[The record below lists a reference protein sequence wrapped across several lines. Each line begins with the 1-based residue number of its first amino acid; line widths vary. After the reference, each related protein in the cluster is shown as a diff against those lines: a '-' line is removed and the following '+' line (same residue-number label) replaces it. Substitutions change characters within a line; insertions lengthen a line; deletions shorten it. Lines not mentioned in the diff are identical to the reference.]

1 MFITKKH
8 LSRRTF
14 FRATGV
20 TLALPFLES
29 MVPAQTPVQRT
40 AANPKTRFGA
50 IYIPHGS
57 IIDKWKPRAAGTDFE
72 MTEILKP
79 LEPYRSQL
87 TIVSNL
93 AHPSAYG
100 GDGSAGV
107 HHARS
112 SAVYL
117 SGVHPESGAKAS
129 LGTTVDQMIAQHQ
142 GQTTP
147 LPSLELSVE
156 SAGLNCGAGLTCA
169 YRNTISWQS
178 SLSPLPMENNPQV
191 VFERLFG
198 DGSSEEKRRARRQ
211 QSQSLL
217 DSVLQQ
223 VQSLEK
229 DLPSADRTRLDQ
241 YMTDVREIERRIQR
255 ASSQITSDL
264 NVPRM
269 PVGIPDN
276 FEDHIKL
283 LFDLQVL
290 AWQADITSITT
301 FMMAQELSGAVYPAS
316 GIREAFHNLSH
327 HSHVR
332 ANMDKLAVLNTYHV
346 TTMRYLIDK
355 LKATPDGDGTLL
367 DHSMILYGSGMG
379 NSNQHDHED
388 LPIILIGGAGGRLKG
403 GRHFLLPPKTTMS
416 NLLLAILDKFGVQTE
431 KFGDSTGMLQ
441 I

>member
-14 FRATGV
+14 LRGAGV
-20 TLALPFLES
+20 TMALPFLES
-29 MVPAQTPVQRT
+29 MVPAQTPLRQT
-40 AANPKTRFGA
+40 AASPKSRFGA

-57 IIDKWKPRAAGTDFE
+57 VIGKWKPKAEGFDFE

-79 LEPYRSQL
+79 LEPYRNQM

-117 SGVHPESGAKAS
+117 SGVHPESGAQAR
-129 LGTTVDQMIAQHQ
+129 LGITADQVIAQQQ
-142 GQTTP
+142 GQDTP
-147 LPSLELSVE
+147 LPSLELCIE
-156 SAGLNCGAGLTCA
+156 PAGLNCGAGLTCA

-178 SLSPLPMENNPQV
+178 PVSPLPMENNPQV

-198 DGSSEEKRRARRQ
+198 DGTSEEKRRARRH
-211 QSQSLL
+211 QSRSLL
-217 DSVLQQ
+217 DSVLKQ
-223 VQSLEK
+223 VGSLEN
-229 DLPSADRTRLDQ
+229 DLPSTDRARLDQ

-255 ASSQITSDL
+255 AAAQITSDL
-264 NVPRM
+264 KVPEM

-276 FEDHIKL
+276 FEDHVKL
-283 LFDLQVL
+283 MFDLQLL
-290 AWQADITSITT
+290 AWQADITRVTT
-301 FMMAQELSGAVYPAS
+301 MMMAQELSGAVYPAS

-327 HSHVR
+327 HSHVP
-332 ANMDKLAVLNTYHV
+332 ANMDKLGVLNTYHV

-355 LKATPDGDGTLL
+355 LKATPDGDGSLL
-367 DHSMILYGSGMG
+367 DHSIVLYGSGMG

-388 LPIILIGGAGGRLKG
+388 LPIVLIGGASGRLKG
-403 GRHFLLPPKTTMS
+403 GRHLVFPAKTTMS
-416 NLLLAILDKFGVQTE
+416 NLLMAVLDKFGIRLE
-431 KFGDSTGMLQ
+431 KFGDSTGMLE

>member
-1 MFITKKH
+1 MFTSKKH

-14 FRATGV
+14 IRGAGV

-29 MVPAQTPVQRT
+29 MVPAQTPLQRT
-40 AANPKTRFGA
+40 AASPKSRFGA

-57 IIDKWKPRAAGTDFE
+57 VIGKWKPKAAGANFE

-79 LEPYRSQL
+79 LEPYRNQL

-117 SGVHPESGAKAS
+117 SGVHPESGAQAS
-129 LGTTVDQMIAQHQ
+129 LGTTVDQAIAQRL
-142 GQTTP
+142 GQDTP
-147 LPSLELSVE
+147 LPSLELSIE

-178 SLSPLPMENNPQV
+178 ATSPLPMENNPQV

-217 DSVLQQ
+217 DSVLKQ

-229 DLPSADRTRLDQ
+229 ELPPTDRTRLDQ
-241 YMTDVREIERRIQR
+241 YMTDFREIERRIQR
-255 ASSQITSDL
+255 ASAQITSDL
-264 NVPRM
+264 KVPQM
-269 PVGIPDN
+269 PANIPDT
-276 FEDHIKL
+276 FEDHVKL
-283 LFDLQVL
+283 MFDLQAL
-290 AWQADITSITT
+290 AWQADITRVTT

-327 HSHVR
+327 HSHVP

-346 TTMRYLIDK
+346 STMRYLIDK

-367 DHSMILYGSGMG
+367 DHSMVLYGSGMG

-388 LPIILIGGAGGRLKG
+388 LPVILIGGASGRLKG
-403 GRHFLLPPKTTMS
+403 GRHLAFPPKTTMS
-416 NLLLAILDKFGVQTE
+416 NLLLAILDNFGIRLE
-431 KFGDSTGMLQ
+431 KFGDSTGVLE

>member
-1 MFITKKH
+1 
-8 LSRRTF
+8 
-14 FRATGV
+14 
-20 TLALPFLES
+20 
-29 MVPAQTPVQRT
+29 
-40 AANPKTRFGA
+40 
-50 IYIPHGS
+50 
-57 IIDKWKPRAAGTDFE
+57 
-72 MTEILKP
+72 
-79 LEPYRSQL
+79 
-87 TIVSNL
+87 
-93 AHPSAYG
+93 
-100 GDGSAGV
+100 
-107 HHARS
+107 
-112 SAVYL
+112 
-117 SGVHPESGAKAS
+117 
-129 LGTTVDQMIAQHQ
+129 MIAQHQ
-142 GQTTP
+142 GQSTP

-264 NVPRM
+264 NVPQM

>member
-14 FRATGV
+14 IRGAGV
-20 TLALPFLES
+20 SLALPFLES
-29 MVPAQTPVQRT
+29 MVPAQTPLQRT
-40 AANPKTRFGA
+40 AASPKMRFGA

-57 IIDKWKPRAAGTDFE
+57 VIDRWKPKAAGTKFE
-72 MTEILKP
+72 MTETLKP
-79 LEPYRSQL
+79 LEPYRDQL

-117 SGVHPESGAKAS
+117 SGVHPESGAQAS
-129 LGTTVDQMIAQHQ
+129 LGITADQVIAQRL
-142 GQTTP
+142 GQDTP
-147 LPSLELSVE
+147 LPSLELSIE
-156 SAGLNCGAGLTCA
+156 SAGLNCGAGLSCA
-169 YRNTISWQS
+169 YRNTIAWRS

-198 DGSSEEKRRARRQ
+198 DGTSEEKRKARRE

-217 DSVLQQ
+217 DSVLKQ
-223 VQSLEK
+223 VQSFEK
-229 DLPSADRTRLDQ
+229 ELPPSDRTRLDE
-241 YMTDVREIERRIQR
+241 YTTDIREIERRIQR
-255 ASSQITSDL
+255 ASAQITSDL
-264 NVPRM
+264 KVPQM

-283 LFDLQVL
+283 MFDLQVL
-290 AWQADITSITT
+290 AWQADITRVTT

-367 DHSMILYGSGMG
+367 DHSLVLYGSGMG

-388 LPIILIGGAGGRLKG
+388 LPVILIGGASGRLKG
-403 GRHFLLPPKTTMS
+403 GRHHVLPPKTTMS
-416 NLLLAILDKFGVQTE
+416 NLLLAVLDKFGARLE
-431 KFGDSTGMLQ
+431 KFGDSTSMLEL
-441 I
+441 